1 MLQERRENGKTD
13 RTRPD
18 KVKEVTELGLM
29 ILRGEE
35 AQVGKFGLDV
45 EEFGFYV

>member
-1 MLQERRENGKTD
+1 
-13 RTRPD
+13 
-18 KVKEVTELGLM
+18 LM